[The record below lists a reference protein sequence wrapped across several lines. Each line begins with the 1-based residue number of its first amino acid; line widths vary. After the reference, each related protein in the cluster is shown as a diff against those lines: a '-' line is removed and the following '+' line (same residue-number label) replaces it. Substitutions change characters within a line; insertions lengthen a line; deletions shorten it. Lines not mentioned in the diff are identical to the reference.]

1 MTTLLLG
8 AALSLIAGISLGL
21 LGGGGSILTVPILVY
36 VLGMDPR
43 SAIATSLVVVGV
55 TSATGML
62 SHARAG
68 RVEWRVGLLFG
79 AAGMLGAAVGGH
91 VGKFVPP
98 ALLLVAFAGMVLA
111 TAIAMLRK
119 RPVPAAPPERPA
131 DKRLIVVLRNGFGV
145 GVLTGLVGAGGGF
158 MVVPALALFGGLSM
172 PRAVATSLL
181 VISLNSASGLVSAT
195 QAGAPVD
202 WTLAGGMS
210 LASIAGSLIG
220 ARLGRGL
227 SPEGLRKGFAL
238 FIVALGVFILVREL
252 STLLHLPSTRAA
264 ALAGGLSVAVLVLF
278 TVPLALKRWTRTKP
292 AAPPAHPPG
301 TVDVSTPS
309 P

>member
-8 AALSLIAGISLGL
+8 AALSLVAGLSLGL

-36 VLGMDPR
+36 VLGVEPR

-55 TSATGML
+55 TSAAGAL

-79 AAGMLGAAVGGH
+79 AAGMAGAVAGGR

-98 ALLLVAFAGMVLA
+98 ALLLAAFAAMVLA
-111 TAIAMLRK
+111 TAIAMLRP
-119 RPVPAAPPERPA
+119 RQAPDALSQPLPE
-131 DKRLIVVLRNGFGV
+131 KRLAVVLRNGFGV

-181 VISLNSASGLVSAT
+181 VIALNSAAGLFSLT
-195 QAGAPVD
+195 QAGAPVS
-202 WTLAGGMS
+202 WGLAGGMS
-210 LASIAGSLIG
+210 VASIAGSLLG
-220 ARLGRGL
+220 ARLGHGL

-238 FIVALGVFILVREL
+238 FIVALGVFILAREL
-252 STLLHLPSTRAA
+252 STLFHISSGKAA
-264 ALAGGLSVAVLVLF
+264 ALAGGLSLGVSVLVSVVL
-278 TVPLALKRWTRTKP
+278 LRKR
-292 AAPPAHPPG
+292 AAHTPPPTAPKTLLPE
-301 TVDVSTPS
+301 STPLT
-309 P
+309 

>member
-8 AALSLIAGISLGL
+8 AALMLVAGLSLGL

-36 VLGMDPR
+36 VLGMEPR

-68 RVEWRVGLLFG
+68 RLEWRVGLLFG
-79 AAGMLGAAVGGH
+79 AAGMVGAAVGGR

-111 TAIAMLRK
+111 TAIALLRYHPA
-119 RPVPAAPPERPA
+119 PVSLPMGSARQ
-131 DKRLIVVLRNGFGV
+131 RLFVVLRNGFGV
-145 GVLTGLVGAGGGF
+145 GLLTGLVGAGGGF
-158 MVVPALALFGGLSM
+158 MVVPALVLFGGLSM

-181 VISLNSASGLVSAT
+181 VITLNSASGLFSAT
-195 QAGAPVD
+195 QSGAPVD
-202 WTLAGGMS
+202 WVLAGGMS
-210 LASIAGSLIG
+210 GTAIAGSLVG

-227 SPEGLRKGFAL
+227 SPEGLRTGFAL
-238 FIVALGVFILVREL
+238 FIAALGVFILTREL
-252 STLLHLPSTRAA
+252 ATLVHVTSGRA
-264 ALAGGLSVAVLVLF
+264 ALAGGLSAGALILVSA
-278 TVPLALKRWTRTKP
+278 PLLRRRWVREQ
-292 AAPPAHPPG
+292 
-301 TVDVSTPS
+301 PS